1 MACSDRPFGVGGA
14 HQFVRAPVRWYEAGR
29 MRLLFVSHSFP
40 PRWNPMSNVGGMQR
54 VAMDLHEELGRRE
67 DVELRSIVLRSSWRL
82 IVPRAIPFITSTLA
96 RVPIAVAR
104 HGIDVVLFS
113 SMTTALP
120 VMGMGDRV
128 RGLGAKVCAI
138 VHGLDVTEPNPLYQA
153 GVRRTLRQLDA
164 VLPVSRATGDRCV
177 ERGMERAR
185 VRVVP
190 NGVDLARFAGVAARR
205 KGTRPAI
212 DGLPEDAFLLI
223 SVGRQVRRKGF
234 AWFVEHVMPKLPP
247 HVHYWLAGSGPEHE
261 AIAAAV
267 KRAGVGDRVR
277 LLGLVDEDRL
287 RDLYVRGDLFVMPNV
302 VVPGDMEGFGIV
314 MLEAGA
320 CGLPTLAA
328 DLEGIRDVITEGE
341 NGFFAPTEQADAW
354 VARVEELAADRD
366 RLARVSADA
375 AEFVQQHFSW
385 KGVAERYLDELT
397 AVEPRR

>member
-190 NGVDLARFAGVAARR
+190 NGVDPARFHPPSAAQAREARR
-205 KGTRPAI
+205 ALTARLGISAKAFVALFVAQAFRLKG
-212 DGLPEDAFLLI
+212 L
-223 SVGRQVRRKGF
+223 
-234 AWFVEHVMPKLPP
+234 
-247 HVHYWLAGSGPEHE
+247 
-261 AIAAAV
+261 
-267 KRAGVGDRVR
+267 
-277 LLGLVDEDRL
+277 DRL
-287 RDLYVRGDLFVMPNV
+287 IQAQAGCPDLHV
-302 VVPGDMEGFGIV
+302 VVV
-314 MLEAGA
+314 
-320 CGLPTLAA
+320 GLYTA
-328 DLEGIRDVITEGE
+328 
-341 NGFFAPTEQADAW
+341 
-354 VARVEELAADRD
+354 
-366 RLARVSADA
+366 SS
-375 AEFVQQHFSW
+375 SW
-385 KGVAERYLDELT
+385 CTR
-397 AVEPRR
+397 